1 MMGYKTYARMGDTIT
16 VGSGDTKVVF
26 RIVKGSPTLDITA
39 PDNLKI
45 THEKSH
51 EKTEVIEKGQQIS
64 VEKQRL
70 QAIDK
75 ILNNRGTI

>member
-1 MMGYKTYARMGDTIT
+1 MGYKTYARMGDTIT
-16 VGSGDTKVVF
+16 VGSVVF

-51 EKTEVIEKGQQIS
+51 TKTEVIEKGQQIS

-75 ILNNRGTI
+75 LLNNRGRK